1 MKLPFPTS
9 EPPPT
14 RTITNRPRTRTISHP
29 RSRAGS
35 GTTTP
40 LYSAPIS
47 GNGRRMAFQ
56 RPVTPISRSHFV
68 FRTPQG
74 RSHSFSRSATPI
86 RPAEGSAR
94 GPIPLPM
101 SQTSSWSGALGVVPK
116 SAKKW
121 ARTAHLHDV
130 KSVKKRQE
138 EQARIEFARLAGK
151 SNREIMESEMADA
164 EDEDDVF
171 LEKRHPSIALMA
183 MRSDD
188 ALEVLSSQRH
198 LLLELSLDSGYHDKT
213 GTVGSTGDSIVFPV
227 GEESDLWVDT
237 DSASVDD
244 DNVETFDPFNLE
256 KCPVLR
262 TSRSADDLVA

>member
-1 MKLPFPTS
+1 M
-9 EPPPT
+9 
-14 RTITNRPRTRTISHP
+14 NRPRTRTISHP
-29 RSRAGS
+29 LSRAGS

-56 RPVTPISRSHFV
+56 RPVTPNSRSHFV

-86 RPAEGSAR
+86 RPTDGSVR

-101 SQTSSWSGALGVVPK
+101 SQTSSWSGAVDVVPK
-116 SAKKW
+116 SAKNW

-138 EQARIEFARLAGK
+138 EQARIELARIT
-151 SNREIMESEMADA
+151 RESTEV

-171 LEKRHPSIALMA
+171 LEKRHPSIGLMA

-188 ALEVLSSQRH
+188 AQEVLSSQRH
-198 LLLELSLDSGYHDKT
+198 LLLKLSLDNGFHNNT
-213 GTVGSTGDSIVFPV
+213 GSVESTDDSMVFPV
-227 GEESDLWVDT
+227 GEETDPWVDT

-244 DNVETFDPFNLE
+244 GEAEIFDPFELE
-256 KCPVLR
+256 TCPILR